1 MAVSTFYTIG
11 HSTLALDDFLALL
24 SNSAIECV
32 VDVRRLPGSS
42 RYPQFNLEPLRQSL
56 HAVGI
61 GYCHLEGL
69 AGRRGRQPVDPS
81 VNAGWQNQSF
91 HNYADYSLQP
101 EFAAALGRLLELGQ
115 RQRVVTFCAEAVW
128 WRCHRRIISDYLL
141 AAGQVVLHIM
151 GNHSEEA
158 RLTPFAHLSSKGC
171 LTYPAT
177 NSN

>member
-1 MAVSTFYTIG
+1 MCAACPAPAVIRNSTW
-11 HSTLALDDFLALL
+11 
-24 SNSAIECV
+24 
-32 VDVRRLPGSS
+32 S
-42 RYPQFNLEPLRQSL
+42 RCASHYM
-56 HAVGI
+56 
-61 GYCHLEGL
+61 
-69 AGRRGRQPVDPS
+69 PS
-81 VNAGWQNQSF
+81 VLVS
-91 HNYADYSLQP
+91 
-101 EFAAALGRLLELGQ
+101 Q
-115 RQRVVTFCAEAVW
+115 RQRVVILCAEAVW

>member
-1 MAVSTFYTIG
+1 MCAACPAPAVIRNSTW
-11 HSTLALDDFLALL
+11 
-24 SNSAIECV
+24 
-32 VDVRRLPGSS
+32 S
-42 RYPQFNLEPLRQSL
+42 RCASHYMPSVLVS
-56 HAVGI
+56 
-61 GYCHLEGL
+61 HLEGL

-81 VNAGWQNQSF
+81 VNSGWQNQSF

-115 RQRVVTFCAEAVW
+115 RQRVAILCAEAVW